1 MTDCVRDLCL
11 VEEVEEDL
19 AYPREGDYGWG
30 ILWLRGGRD
39 WGNFL
44 SGGWEEGREFS
55 GWVKRGRGEGVN
67 RDSV

>member
-1 MTDCVRDLCL
+1 MGGGFCGS
-11 VEEVEEDL
+11 E
-19 AYPREGDYGWG
+19 
-30 ILWLRGGRD
+30 GGRD